1 MSFLKKKKNRQDCLS
16 QEEPADASEM
26 KPPWCPSGDPRQQLG
41 SRLGSHLLGLGGS
54 AIAPSPSL
62 DPGNLGLRIKGI
74 SLGKGTENWE

>member
-1 MSFLKKKKNRQDCLS
+1 MRFLKKKKKRQDCLS

-41 SRLGSHLLGLGGS
+41 SRLGARTPHLLGLGGS

-62 DPGNLGLRIKGI
+62 DPGNLGLRI
-74 SLGKGTENWE
+74 